1 MAHSSIYEDFF
12 VDQSVPH
19 TVALVLSSSPSH
31 AVMMAMGETFDWP
44 EDSHVDGDEHI
55 TKALY
60 EVIALSREPDV
71 LFDEDLMFSVSL
83 LFVDCDDVEQFRQR
97 SLSVRL
103 AYSETLIG
111 CLRFDREHR
120 IMIGALYDELQ
131 RLVAK
136 HQQIESL
143 IGTDDEPHDLF
154 DRLDRVRSEIMRLS
168 PMATNMLDQIKL

>member
-1 MAHSSIYEDFF
+1 MAHSSIYEDLF

-19 TVALVLSSSPSH
+19 TVALVFSGSPSH

-44 EDSHVDGDEHI
+44 EGSRVDGDEHI
-55 TKALY
+55 TRALY
-60 EVIALSREPDV
+60 DVIGLSREPDA
-71 LFDEDLMFSVSL
+71 LFDEYPIFGLSL
-83 LFVDCDDVEQFRQR
+83 LFVDCDDLEQFWQR

-103 AYSETLIG
+103 TYSETLIG

-131 RLVAK
+131 RLIAK
-136 HQQIESL
+136 LQQIESL
-143 IGTDDEPHDLF
+143 IGTDSENHDLG

-168 PMATNMLDQIKL
+168 PMATNVLDQIKF